1 MNERQEKILHLLEE
15 NGAISVRKLT
25 SMLYASEATVR
36 RDLTSLEQAGA
47 LKRTHGGA
55 IPVTD
60 TNRQVPLF
68 LREALNSE
76 EKNELCR
83 RAAEFVHD
91 GDTVFLDGSST
102 AQYMVR
108 HLRRFKDLV
117 AVTYSLKTAGLL
129 SDSHIKTYCTG
140 GLLLENSLVFI
151 GHRAAEFANGINVD
165 VCFMSCKGLSENG
178 DLTDTSDEET
188 PIRRAFLDRSRTRV
202 FLMTA
207 NKIGKTYFHTLCRA
221 DEADAILTG
230 VPLPAGIRTR
240 NMECKSED

>member
-1 MNERQEKILHLLEE
+1 MNERQEKILQILEE

-36 RDLTSLEQAGA
+36 RDLAALEQAGA
-47 LKRTHGGA
+47 LKRTYGGA
-55 IPVTD
+55 TPVTE

-68 LREALNSE
+68 MREAMNSE

-102 AQYMVR
+102 AQDMVR

-129 SDSHIKTYCTG
+129 SDFHIKTYCTG

-151 GHRAAEFANGINVD
+151 GPRAERFAEGINID
-165 VCFMSCKGLSENG
+165 ICFMSCKGLSETG
-178 DLTDTSDEET
+178 ELTDTSDEET
-188 PIRRAFLDRSRTRV
+188 PVRRAFFDRSRTRIL
-202 FLMTA
+202 LMTA
-207 NKIGKTYFHTLCRA
+207 NKIGKTYFHTLCKA
-221 DEADAILTG
+221 EEVDAILTNAE
-230 VPLPAGIRTR
+230 LPAGIQTR
-240 NMECKSED
+240 Q